1 MDRRDIAA
9 NLHRRNGPLYR
20 QVADHLRAGIAD
32 GTRPIGQPLPIE
44 AELARSFGVS
54 LITVRAA
61 LRDLEDDGLIRKR
74 PAKTALVISA
84 VSQAERTRE
93 ISTLADIAAAV
104 AGATL
109 KLAGYR
115 LTRSAEAARVF
126 GLDSGTMLPCLRG
139 VLLDDAT
146 PRSDVIIYFPPEIGG
161 RLSRADFAQPVVFTM
176 LERKLGIEITG
187 AITTVS
193 ADPADAGLA
202 ARLGCAEGSPILI
215 NRLMFHD
222 AAGAVVQF
230 TITRQRADRVSM
242 RYQLRRR

>member
-1 MDRRDIAA
+1 MARLDLAA

-20 QVADHLRAGIAD
+20 QVADRLRAGITD
-32 GTRPIGQPLPIE
+32 RSWPVGQPLPIE

-54 LITVRAA
+54 LITIRAA

-84 VSQAERTRE
+84 VTQAERTRE
-93 ISTLADIAAAV
+93 ISTLADIAVAA

-109 KLAGYR
+109 KVAGYR
-115 LTRSAEAARVF
+115 LTRSAEAAGVF

-139 VLLDDAT
+139 VLLEGAA
-146 PRSDVIIYFPPEIGG
+146 PRSDVIIYFPPEIGR

-176 LERKLGIEITG
+176 LEQKLGIEITG
-187 AITTVS
+187 ATTTVS
-193 ADPADAGLA
+193 ADLAEAGLA
-202 ARLGCAEGSPILI
+202 ARLGCAEGSPILV

-230 TITRQRADRVSM
+230 TITRQRADRTSL